1 MLPKKIGGILKT
13 CSQISNLGKK
23 KKKKRER
30 ENEIEINKSFT
41 KT

>member
-30 ENEIEINKSFT
+30 EKRKRRETLAT
-41 KT
+41 K